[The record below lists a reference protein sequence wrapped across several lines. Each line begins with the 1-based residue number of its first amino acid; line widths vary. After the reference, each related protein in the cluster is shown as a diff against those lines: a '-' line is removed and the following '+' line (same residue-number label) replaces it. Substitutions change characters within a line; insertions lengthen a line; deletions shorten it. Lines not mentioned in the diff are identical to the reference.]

1 MARREPNYIWRRAA
15 NAEWLSANEI
25 PLHEQTSGAYAVIER
40 PRRKQLIVEAFCNR
54 ACAARGLR
62 SSFGGSVSQLAT
74 DSEAR
79 ALAAAKTKT
88 LRIGRR
94 LIVAGDEHDVTTG
107 GSKAVLIIPAGAAFG
122 TGEHAT
128 TAMSLRMLERITRN
142 LVRWRMLDAGTGSG
156 ILALA
161 GRRFGAQKVAAVDND
176 PLAISTAKE
185 NARRNNVP
193 GIRFRVGDVAKQ
205 QRGTFDIISANLYSE
220 LLIATLPLWRE
231 KLRPGARLII
241 SGVMRTQEADLLR
254 ALRKNG
260 YSTHE
265 TRRRGK
271 WIALLCSQK
280 RS

>member
-1 MARREPNYIWRRAA
+1 
-15 NAEWLSANEI
+15 
-25 PLHEQTSGAYAVIER
+25 
-40 PRRKQLIVEAFCNR
+40 
-54 ACAARGLR
+54 
-62 SSFGGSVSQLAT
+62 
-74 DSEAR
+74 
-79 ALAAAKTKT
+79 
-88 LRIGRR
+88 
-94 LIVAGDEHDVTTG
+94 
-107 GSKAVLIIPAGAAFG
+107 
-122 TGEHAT
+122 
-128 TAMSLRMLERITRN
+128 
-142 LVRWRMLDAGTGSG
+142 MLDAGTGSG

-254 ALRKNG
+254 ALRKHG

>member
-1 MARREPNYIWRRAA
+1 MRSAGTPQFVRRISIAA
-15 NAEWLSANEI
+15 IDW
-25 PLHEQTSGAYAVIER
+25 
-40 PRRKQLIVEAFCNR
+40 
-54 ACAARGLR
+54 
-62 SSFGGSVSQLAT
+62 
-74 DSEAR
+74 EAR

-107 GSKAVLIIPAGAAFG
+107 GSTAVLIIPAGAAFG

-128 TAMSLRMLERITRN
+128 TAMSLRMLERVTRN

-220 LLIATLPLWRE
+220 LLIATLPLWRK

-254 ALRKNG
+254 ALRKHG

>member
-1 MARREPNYIWRRAA
+1 MARRGSYYIWRRAA

-25 PLHEQTSGAYAVIER
+25 SLHEQTSGTYAVIER
-40 PRRKQLIVEAFCNR
+40 PGRHRLIVEAFCNTVR
-54 ACAARGLR
+54 AARRLHG
-62 SSFGGSVSQLAT
+62 SFGGSVSLLAA
-74 DSEAR
+74 DWEAR
-79 ALAAAKTKT
+79 ALAAAKTKP

-94 LIVAGDEHDVTTG
+94 LIVTSDEDYVTSD
-107 GSKAVLIIPAGAAFG
+107 GSTATLIIPAGAAFG

-128 TAMSLRMLERITRN
+128 TAMSLRMLERITRS
-142 LVRWRMLDAGTGSG
+142 LTRWRMLDAGTGSG

-161 GRRFGAQKVAAVDND
+161 GRRFGAQEVAAIDND

-185 NARRNNVP
+185 NARRNHVRY
-193 GIRFRVGDVAKQ
+193 IQFRVSNVAKR

-231 KLRPGARLII
+231 NLRPGARLII
-241 SGVMRTQEADLLR
+241 SGVMRPQEAGLLR

-271 WIALLCSQK
+271 WLALLCSQK

>member
-1 MARREPNYIWRRAA
+1 MARRGSYYVWRRAA
-15 NAEWLSANEI
+15 NAQWLSANEI
-25 PLHEQTSGAYAVIER
+25 ALQEQTAGTYAEIER
-40 PRRKQLIVEAFCNR
+40 PGRRLLSVEAFCNTAR
-54 ACAARGLR
+54 EARGLQ
-62 SSFGGSVSQLAT
+62 SSFGGSVARLAA
-74 DSEAR
+74 DWEAR
-79 ALAAAKTKT
+79 ARAAAKTKP

-94 LIVAGDEHDVTTG
+94 LIVASDENDVPSD
-107 GSKAVLIIPAGAAFG
+107 GSTAVLIIPAGPAFG

-128 TAMSLRMLERITRN
+128 TAMSLRMLERITRS
-142 LVRWRMLDAGTGSG
+142 LTRWRMLDAGTGSG

-161 GRRFGAQKVAAVDND
+161 GSRFGAQEVAAIDND

-185 NARRNNVP
+185 NAERNNVD
-193 GIRFRVGDVAKQ
+193 GIEFRIGDVAKQ

-231 KLRPGARLII
+231 NLRPGARLII
-241 SGVMRTQEADLLR
+241 SGVMRPQEGALLR
-254 ALRKNG
+254 ALRKSG